1 MKAKKWIV
9 LAGGLGLAGAA
20 SAQSSVTLYG
30 LLDVGINYQS
40 NANGKQLYNM
50 TSGMLNGDRFGL
62 LGKEDLG
69 GGLSAIFRLEN
80 GFDITNGRLGQ
91 GGLMFGRQAY
101 VGLSSQ
107 SLGTVTLGRQYD
119 AIVEF
124 VNPFAVAN
132 TWGGP
137 PLAHPGDV
145 DQMAHTNRV
154 NNSIKYMSQ
163 DYGGFRLGGLYSL
176 GGVAGDVTRNQIY
189 SVGAGYKHG
198 PFAAA
203 VGYLNVRE
211 PNVSFWGD
219 TGSPA
224 ATTGGVPGANFGGS
238 PVTTGFASAHSLQ
251 ALAVGAQYQVGPVL
265 LAANYSNTQFR
276 GLGDRSAGPVPAGG
290 IGGTARFNT
299 GEFNVTWQA
308 MPSVLLGAVYQYTK
322 TSGVS
327 GHTGASYNEAGV
339 GASYSLSKT
348 TQLYMIGIYQKASG
362 TDSTG
367 REAVASIYN
376 ITPSSTNHQAYV
388 RLGIQK
394 RF

>member
-1 MKAKKWIV
+1 MKAGKWIV
-9 LAGGLGLAGAA
+9 LSAGLGMAGSAF
-20 SAQSSVTLYG
+20 AQSSVTLYG
-30 LLDVGINYQS
+30 LLDVGVNYQS
-40 NANGKQLYNM
+40 NAGGKPLVNM
-50 TSGMLNGDRFGL
+50 TSGMLNGSRWGL
-62 LGKEDLG
+62 QGKEDLG
-69 GGLSAIFRLEN
+69 GGLSAVFRLEN
-80 GFDITNGRLGQ
+80 GFDVTNGKLGQ

-101 VGLSSQ
+101 VGLSSHAY
-107 SLGTVTLGRQYD
+107 GTVTLGRQYD

-154 NNSIKYMSQ
+154 NNSIKYMSP
-163 DYGGFRLGGLYSL
+163 DFYGFRVGGVYGM
-176 GGVAGDVTRNQIY
+176 GGVAGDFTRNQVY
-189 SVGAGYKHG
+189 SLGAGYARG
-198 PFAAA
+198 AFSAG
-203 VGYLNVRE
+203 VGYLNVRQ

-224 ATTGGVPGANFGGS
+224 AASNGVPGANFAGS

-251 ALAVGAQYQVGPVL
+251 AIAVGAQYQMGP
-265 LAANYSNTQFR
+265 ATIGANYSNTRFR
-276 GLGDRSAGPVPAGG
+276 GLGDSTAGPVPAGG
-290 IGGTARFNT
+290 ISGTAVFNT
-299 GEFNVTWQA
+299 GELNFSWQLTPA
-308 MPSVLLGAVYQYTK
+308 VLLGAVYQYTK

-327 GHTGASYNEAGV
+327 GHTGATYNEGGL
-339 GASYSLSKT
+339 GASYALSKT
-348 TQLYMIGIYQKASG
+348 TLLYVLGVYQKASG

-367 REAVASIYN
+367 HAAVASIYN

-388 RLGIQK
+388 RVGLQK

>member
-1 MKAKKWIV
+1 MKARKWIA
-9 LAGGLGLAGAA
+9 LAGGLGLAGTAF
-20 SAQSSVTLYG
+20 AQSSVMLYG
-30 LLDVGINYQS
+30 LLDVGVNYQS
-40 NANGKQLYNM
+40 NAGGKQLYNM
-50 TSGMLNGDRFGL
+50 SSGMLNGDRFGL

-69 GGLSAIFRLEN
+69 GGLAAVFRLEN
-80 GFDITNGRLGQ
+80 GFDITNGKLGQ

-107 SLGTVTLGRQYD
+107 TYGTVTLGRQYD

-137 PLAHPGDV
+137 PSAHPGDV

-154 NNSIKYMSQ
+154 NSSIKYMSQ
-163 DYGGFRLGGLYSL
+163 DFYGFRVGGLYGL
-176 GGVAGDVTRNQIY
+176 GGVAGDFTRDQIY
-189 SVGAGYKHG
+189 SLGAGYKRG
-198 PFAAA
+198 PLAAG
-203 VGYLNVRE
+203 VGYLNVRQ

-219 TGSPA
+219 TGAPA
-224 ATTGGVPGANFGGS
+224 ATSNGVPGANFAGS

-251 ALAVGAQYQVGPVL
+251 AITVGGQYQFGPVAVG
-265 LAANYSNTQFR
+265 ANYSNTQFR

-290 IGGTARFNT
+290 ISGTATFNT
-299 GEFNVTWQA
+299 GEINLTWQA
-308 MPSVLLGAVYQYTK
+308 TPAVLLGAVYQYTR

-327 GHTGASYNEAGV
+327 GYTGASYNQAGF
-339 GASYSLSKT
+339 GASYSLSKS
-348 TQLYMIGIYQKASG
+348 TQLYMIGIYQKANG

-367 REAVASIYN
+367 HEAVASIYN
-376 ITPSSTNHQAYV
+376 ITPSSTSHQVYV